1 MYHMT
6 SLQVIFNPSK
16 NWVNA
21 KEDTE
26 KASPNLWLTAFEVHS
41 YMASNLSYQEL
52 QFDVQH
58 AHIQVI
64 CDSSKNRADKKEDTA
79 IACPNA
85 GMAASTNKSYSP
97 NVPLW
102 QELQVDMPHAYI
114 LSSI

>member
-1 MYHMT
+1 MYRMT
-6 SLQVIFNPSK
+6 NLQVIFDHSK
-16 NWVNA
+16 NWADA

-26 KASPNLWLTAFEVHS
+26 KGSPNLWLTAFNVQS
-41 YMASNLSYQEL
+41 YMASNWSYQQL
-52 QFDVQH
+52 QFDVKH
-58 AHIQVI
+58 AYIKVI
-64 CDSSKNRADKKEDTA
+64 CESSKNRADKKEDTA